1 MKVLTW
7 NVKYASTYSAAWEF
21 LKREA
26 PDIALLQEVTKLP
39 DWILDSYNNHQVY
52 PRFFSG
58 ARAKYSNVI
67 LSIWPIN
74 NARFLNSSLDWVN
87 DIHRTR
93 PGWILECE
101 TIPEAGDP
109 IRLVSIHSPAFP
121 VPKDTYKGIDTSSI
135 QLKNNPDLWFTEI
148 LWSLLCNEAI
158 DDGVRWIVG
167 GDFNTSVLFDKPKDR
182 GNRMVIERMNEL
194 GLTDCLS
201 HFKHKPVP
209 TYKPPVGSVIHQL
222 DYCYVNEPLMQRF
235 DGARVPDQSEIFES
249 KPKMLSDHLPII
261 CEFC

>member
-7 NVKYASTYSAAWEF
+7 NVKYASTYSAAWKF
-21 LKREA
+21 LKRKA

-39 DWILDSYNNHQVY
+39 DWILDSYNYHQVY

-67 LSIWPIN
+67 LSIWPIK

-101 TIPEAGDP
+101 TIPEAGEP

-121 VPKDTYKGIDTSSI
+121 VPKDTYKGIDISVI
-135 QLKNNPDLWFTEI
+135 QLKNNPALWFTEI
-148 LWSLLCNEAI
+148 LWSLLCNEDI
-158 DDGVRWIVG
+158 NGRVPWIVG
-167 GDFNTSVLFDKPKDR
+167 GDFNTSVLFDNPKDR
-182 GNRMVIERMNEL
+182 GNRVVIQRMIEL
-194 GLTDCLS
+194 GLTECLS
-201 HFKHKPVP
+201 HSECKPVP
-209 TYKPPVGSVIHQL
+209 TFKSTHGSVNHQL
-222 DYCYVNEPLMQRF
+222 DYLYVNTSLMKRLVR
-235 DGARVPDQSEIFES
+235 AYVPDQSEIFES

-261 CEFC
+261 CEFR